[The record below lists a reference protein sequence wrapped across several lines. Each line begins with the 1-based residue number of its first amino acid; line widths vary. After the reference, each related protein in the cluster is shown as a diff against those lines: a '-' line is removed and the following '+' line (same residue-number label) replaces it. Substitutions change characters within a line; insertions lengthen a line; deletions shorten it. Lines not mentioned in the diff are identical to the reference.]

1 MLIPGDRNTPD
12 PSVLSLEEM
21 TLNIGI
27 DNGTA
32 RVSIREIFANH
43 TNRNLEGTYT
53 FALPIRALLS
63 DFAVWDDLTRIP
75 GVILERKRAEEIY
88 DNLRAK
94 TIDPGLL
101 QMGERSADEASRSS
115 EFTAKVTP
123 IPSRGTKRV
132 EIEYNERIP
141 VEQLSSVLS
150 VPLKP
155 DAYQAQIAGQ
165 LDININVVSD
175 RPVKTF
181 EALAKAYPLKISEQ
195 SPNRIRASF
204 SGTKVALTEDFGV
217 KYSFD
222 PATAD
227 SLRLLTYRNPA
238 ETPATGFFQV
248 SGLFGLGN
256 NCIPA
261 GQMRRARLHEP
272 SFWFSTHRCRCS
284 GTNSTAAFRRSRCR
298 FIRCG
303 PRIDL
308 TSLFSIPTCSSS
320 QIRFSRP
327 PPTRSNELWLL

>member
-12 PSVLSLEEM
+12 PGILSLEEM

-53 FALPIRALLS
+53 FALPIRSLLS

-75 GVILERKRAEEIY
+75 GVILERKRADEIY

-155 DAYQAQIAGQ
+155 DTYQAQIAGQ

-204 SGTKVALTEDFGV
+204 SGTKVALTEDFSV

-227 SLRLLTYRNPA
+227 SLRAVDLPQSRGNAGDRVLP
-238 ETPATGFFQV
+238 GFRPV
-248 SGLFGLGN
+248 RSGKHYIRG
-256 NCIPA
+256 
-261 GQMRRARLHEP
+261 
-272 SFWFSTHRCRCS
+272 
-284 GTNSTAAFRRSRCR
+284 
-298 FIRCG
+298 RCG
-303 PRIDL
+303 ERASTNRHSGFRLIAVDAVEQTRQQLSGVRDVASFAAAPG
-308 TSLFSIPTCSSS
+308 SI
-320 QIRFSRP
+320 
-327 PPTRSNELWLL
+327 